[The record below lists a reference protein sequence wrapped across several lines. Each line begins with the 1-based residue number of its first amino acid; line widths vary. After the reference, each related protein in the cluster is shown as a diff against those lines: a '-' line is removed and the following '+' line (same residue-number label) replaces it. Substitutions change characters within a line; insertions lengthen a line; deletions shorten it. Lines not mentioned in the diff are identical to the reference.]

1 MKINIIM
8 QFKEVSQGHT
18 FVQEKDGMIQAYDT
32 VGDISNVQPIFISQV
47 SVDNQKDFEV
57 EISYILMDHLT
68 VGN

>member
-1 MKINIIM
+1 MR
-8 QFKEVSQGHT
+8 FKEVSQGHT

-32 VGDISNVQPIFISQV
+32 VGDISNVQPVFISQV

-68 VGN
+68 VGS